1 MDLKNKS
8 IVVFG
13 DSILK
18 GVVTNTESE
27 HIFDITENNSLA
39 LAQKELGFELDN
51 RSIYG
56 NIITKGQ
63 QKFNKWLEK
72 GGKADIC
79 IIEFG
84 GNDCDYDWAPISE
97 NPSGTFLQKVPL
109 ADYLRIL
116 DEMVN
121 ACRANKI
128 TPLLMTMPALVA
140 DRWLETV
147 SKGLSRENNLKFL
160 GGFYDKLY
168 RNHEIYNAHLVKYAF
183 ENHVQFVDMRLA
195 LLESPDYRNLMC
207 LDGIHPNEAGY
218 KVMADVWVEEL
229 GKLKLEQ

>member
-1 MDLKNKS
+1 MKGKS

-18 GVVTNTESE
+18 GVVTNPESDR
-27 HIFDITENNSLA
+27 IFDVTENNSLA

-63 QKFNKWLEK
+63 LKFNKWLEK

-97 NPSGTFLQKVPL
+97 NPKAAHQAKVPL
-109 ADYLRIL
+109 ADYMRIL
-116 DEMVN
+116 DQMVKD
-121 ACRANKI
+121 CREHKI

-140 DRWLETV
+140 DCWLETV
-147 SKGLSRENNLKFL
+147 SKGLSREKNLEFL
-160 GGFYDKLY
+160 DGDYGKLY
-168 RNHEIYNAHLVKYAF
+168 RNHEIYNTHLLKYAY
-183 ENHVQFVDMRLA
+183 ENKVQFVDMRLA
-195 LLESPDYRNLMC
+195 ILESPNYRNLMC
-207 LDGIHPNEAGY
+207 KDGIHPNEAGY
-218 KVMADVWVEEL
+218 RLMADLWIKEL
-229 GKLKLEQ
+229 PKVKLEF

>member
-1 MDLKNKS
+1 MDLKGKS

-18 GVVTNTESE
+18 GVVTNPESD

-72 GGKADIC
+72 GGTADIC

-84 GNDCDYDWAPISE
+84 GNDCDYDWAPINE
-97 NPSGTFLQKVPL
+97 NPDAPHEPKVPL

-116 DEMVN
+116 DEMVKT
-121 ACRANKI
+121 CTI
-128 TPLLMTMPALVA
+128 
-140 DRWLETV
+140 
-147 SKGLSRENNLKFL
+147 
-160 GGFYDKLY
+160 
-168 RNHEIYNAHLVKYAF
+168 
-183 ENHVQFVDMRLA
+183 
-195 LLESPDYRNLMC
+195 
-207 LDGIHPNEAGY
+207 
-218 KVMADVWVEEL
+218 
-229 GKLKLEQ
+229 

>member
-1 MDLKNKS
+1 MDLKGKS

-18 GVVTNTESE
+18 GVVTNPESD

-72 GGKADIC
+72 GGTADIC

-84 GNDCDYDWAPISE
+84 GNDCDYDWAPINE
-97 NPSGTFLQKVPL
+97 NPDAPHEPKVPL

-116 DEMVN
+116 DEMVKT
-121 ACRANKI
+121 CRQHKI
-128 TPLLMTMPALVA
+128 TPLLMTMPSLVA

-147 SKGLSRENNLKFL
+147 SKGLDREKNLQFL
-160 GGFYDKLY
+160 GGDWSRLY
-168 RNHEIYNAHLVKYAF
+168 RNHEIYNAHLVKYAYQ
-183 ENHVQFVDMRLA
+183 NNVQFVDMRLA
-195 LLESPDYRNLMC
+195 LLETKDYRDYMC

-218 KVMADVWVEEL
+218 KLMADLWVKEL
-229 GKLKLEQ
+229 PQVRLEK